1 MFMQFCECVRQW
13 AKFVSCLSELSRLPV
28 VLFVRIIPTA
38 CCPWGEKVCTR
49 LSYLSRELCLLT
61 VVLSF
66 FQILEVES
74 SVMVQ
79 GSYVFCLLAVS
90 LLSVHVDSAGL
101 LLLQSQ
107 CFCCGGGGSGW
118 LVVCVCVCVCVCTR
132 L

>member
-1 MFMQFCECVRQW
+1 MG
-13 AKFVSCLSELSRLPV
+13 
-28 VLFVRIIPTA
+28 
-38 CCPWGEKVCTR
+38 GEVCTR

-101 LLLQSQ
+101 LLL
-107 CFCCGGGGSGW
+107 
-118 LVVCVCVCVCVCTR
+118 
-132 L
+132 